1 VESSPARSLIGP
13 PDASINAHYPG
24 FAAFARVAGSDRAA
38 RAEITATA
46 ASQVSH
52 EIVSVMSQRPLD
64 RPLGGTDND

>member
-13 PDASINAHYPG
+13 LDAGISAHYPG
-24 FAAFARVAGSDRAA
+24 FAAFAPLPGSGRAA

-46 ASQVSH
+46 GSNVSH
-52 EIVSVMSQRPLD
+52 EIVPVMSQRPLD